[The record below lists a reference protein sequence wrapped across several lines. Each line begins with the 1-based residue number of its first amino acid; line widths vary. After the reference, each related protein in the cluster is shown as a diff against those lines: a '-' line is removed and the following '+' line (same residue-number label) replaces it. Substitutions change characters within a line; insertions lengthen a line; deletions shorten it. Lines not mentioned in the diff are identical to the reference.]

1 MIDLRR
7 GLPVGEVM
15 ALHAILPKLAAMDV
29 LVTRIAF
36 LRQSEEGL
44 SQVVHFDQWPL
55 GLADMRRRMALAAFE
70 SRVLALQWIAS
81 LIVIEGLKRRLPV
94 DQRKILAV
102 VLGVAFGAIFLVR
115 ETRVQPAV
123 LANLPRNFGMALLA
137 FQNG

>member
-1 MIDLRR
+1 
-7 GLPVGEVM
+7 M

-29 LVTRIAF
+29 LVTRTAL
-36 LRQSEEGL
+36 LRQAQEGL

-70 SRVLALQWIAS
+70 SRVLALQWVAS

-94 DQRKILAV
+94 DQWKILTV

-115 ETRVQPAV
+115 EPGVQPAV